1 MQRKKFGG
9 IHMKLGKSIGTASAV
24 MAFFIASGAAWGQ
37 SASAVAP
44 PPGENVTYERMG
56 PGPMMSYDAMDF
68 VSFEGGPRENTVT
81 GAPFSA
87 SFSTQTTQVL
97 SDGNQIQRSTTGSLA
112 RDSQGRTRRDMTLPA
127 IGQWAVSGGTAPH
140 AVFINDPVAGAHYIL
155 HPDQKIA
162 DKMSAPPNHKG
173 NGQAHKGGRESENV
187 TTTPLGTQMINGVS
201 ASGTRYTRTIP
212 VGEIG
217 NVKPIQIVTERW
229 YSSDLQTNVMTK
241 RTDPIRG
248 DTVFQLT
255 NIQRQE
261 PAATLF
267 QVPSDYSVQE
277 GHGHGGRMRQP
288 E

>member
-97 SDGNQIQRSTTGSLA
+97 SDGNQIQRSATGSLA

-127 IGQWAVSGGTAPH
+127 IGQWAVSGGAAPH
-140 AVFINDPVAGAHYIL
+140 AVFINDPVTGAHYIL
-155 HPDQKIA
+155 HPDQKVA
-162 DKMSAPPNHKG
+162 DKMSASPNHKG
-173 NGQAHKGGRESENV
+173 NGQAHKGRESENV

-201 ASGTRYTRTIP
+201 ATGTRYTRTIP
-212 VGEIG
+212 VGGIG

-241 RTDPIRG
+241 RTDPVRG

-288 E
+288 K

>member
-1 MQRKKFGG
+1 
-9 IHMKLGKSIGTASAV
+9 MKLSKSFRTASAV

-37 SASAVAP
+37 SASAAAP

-68 VSFEGGPRENTVT
+68 VSFEGGPREKTVT

-87 SFSTQTTQVL
+87 SFSTQTAQVL

-127 IGQWAVSGGTAPH
+127 IGQWAVSGGAAPH

-155 HPDQKIA
+155 HPDQKVA
-162 DKMSAPPNHKG
+162 DRMSAPPNHKG
-173 NGQAHKGGRESENV
+173 NGPGHREGGRQSENV

-201 ASGTRYTRTIP
+201 ATGTRYTRTIP
-212 VGEIG
+212 AGEIG

-261 PAATLF
+261 PAASLF

>member
-1 MQRKKFGG
+1 MQRKRFGG
-9 IHMKLGKSIGTASAV
+9 IHMKLSKSFGTASALL
-24 MAFFIASGAAWGQ
+24 AFFVAISAAWGQ
-37 SASAVAP
+37 SAPAVAP
-44 PPGENVTYERMG
+44 SPDENVTYMRMG
-56 PGPMMSYDAMDF
+56 PGPMTPYDAMDF
-68 VSFEGGPRENTVT
+68 VSFEGGPHEDTVT

-97 SDGNQIQRSTTGSLA
+97 SDGNQIQRSAAGSLA

-127 IGQWAVSGGTAPH
+127 IGQWAVSGGAAPH

-162 DKMSAPPNHKG
+162 NKISAPPDHKG
-173 NGQAHKGGRESENV
+173 NGQAHRGARESGNV

-201 ASGTRYTRTIP
+201 ATGTRYTRTIP
-212 VGEIG
+212 AGEIG

-261 PAATLF
+261 PAANLF
-267 QVPSDYSVQE
+267 QVPSDFTVQE